1 MNLLI
6 NLQRKINKNNATI
19 SVLGL
24 GYVGLPVAYNFSK
37 KFNVIGFD
45 INKNRVSELKNNKD
59 NNNSISY
66 EQLKKKKILFTNNFK
81 DLFTSD
87 IFIVTTPTP
96 INKKKKPD
104 VKFIFKALDYIIQ
117 SSIKNKLIILESTV
131 YPGAS
136 KNIFIKY
143 LEKKTR
149 LKINIDF
156 YFGYSPERINPGDSI
171 HNFKNISKIVSG
183 SDKKSC
189 ELIFLLY
196 NKVVNKVI
204 KSSSMLTAETAKLI
218 ENSQRDLN
226 VAFVNEIA
234 IICDKLKIKSREALK
249 LASTKWN
256 FLNFK
261 PGLVGG
267 HCIGVD
273 PYYLFYSSKKL
284 GYSPKTL
291 LAGRSLNE
299 NFSKFLA
306 YKFLKLF
313 NIKKMK
319 ILVMGATYKADCS
332 DLRNSKSFDIC
343 KILLKKKCLVDIY
356 EPNIKI
362 LNYNGFKFIKKPK
375 KNFYNGIIVSV
386 DHKKFKEMG
395 VKKILSFGVKKC
407 KIFDIK
413 SIFSKGEKILH
424 I

>member
-6 NLQRKINKNNATI
+6 NLQRKINKNKATI

-81 DLFTSD
+81 NLFTSD
-87 IFIVTTPTP
+87 IFIITTPTP

-104 VKFIFKALDYIIQ
+104 LKFIFKALDYIIK

-156 YFGYSPERINPGDSI
+156 YFGYSPERINPGDNI

-313 NIKKMK
+313 NIKKIK

-356 EPNIKI
+356 EPNINL
-362 LNYNGFKFIKKPK
+362 LNYDGFKFIKKPK

-386 DHKKFKEMG
+386 NHKKFKEMG